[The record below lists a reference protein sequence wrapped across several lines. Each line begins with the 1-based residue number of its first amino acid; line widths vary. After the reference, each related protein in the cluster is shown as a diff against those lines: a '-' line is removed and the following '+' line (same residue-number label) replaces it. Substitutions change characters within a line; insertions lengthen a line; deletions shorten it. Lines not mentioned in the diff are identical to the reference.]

1 MVRGG
6 CGMASALYRACAKGE
21 TFSADVAKT
30 VPEEKMLGCLFG
42 EDGEDLAGSHGDQGA
57 GNSRGSLKAPPA
69 PRNKTRLS
77 GLSNLGAT
85 CYLNS
90 LLQTLH
96 FTTEFRGE
104 HRTAQ

>member
-1 MVRGG
+1 
-6 CGMASALYRACAKGE
+6 
-21 TFSADVAKT
+21 
-30 VPEEKMLGCLFG
+30 MLGCLFG
-42 EDGEDLAGSHGDQGA
+42 EEDEDLGGSRGDQGT
-57 GNSRGSLKAPPA
+57 GNSRGNLKAPPA

-96 FTTEFRGE
+96 FTPEFRGI
-104 HRTAQ
+104 RAYGGRPSSAIFVRLFSLLSSVKCK

>member
-1 MVRGG
+1 
-6 CGMASALYRACAKGE
+6 
-21 TFSADVAKT
+21 
-30 VPEEKMLGCLFG
+30 MLESLFG
-42 EDGEDLAGSHGDQGA
+42 EDTGGS
-57 GNSRGSLKAPPA
+57 GSTQEEKGVGCTRANLTKPPA
-69 PRNKTRLS
+69 PRNATQLS

-104 HRTAQ
+104 HKHVATHLGERSEV